1 MLLVQ
6 LTPILQSTIPVT
18 NWEKLD
24 SYHLG
29 AGMVG
34 HSLLPKVS
42 YICKPFEGQRP
53 MELAGWAGWYCGHD
67 SAQAEV
73 NNQSSAQQLQ
83 WCWCSGSRLS
93 EPQAGL
99 ASDRRA
105 WQATCPPSLPPL
117 LPLRDRDAWPSFSH
131 CTLGLTSSPTTTAI
145 VAALPHRFQP
155 LCELGCGQESPQTL
169 GKAT

>member
-6 LTPILQSTIPVT
+6 LAPILQSTIPVT

-34 HSLLPKVS
+34 HSLLPNVS
-42 YICKPFEGQRP
+42 CIYEPFEGQRS
-53 MELAGWAGWYCGHD
+53 MELAGWADWYYGHD

-73 NNQSSAQQLQ
+73 NNQSSAQRLQ

-93 EPQAGL
+93 EPQACL
-99 ASDRRA
+99 ASDRQA
-105 WQATCPPSLPPL
+105 WQATCPSSLLPSPLPP
-117 LPLRDRDAWPSFSH
+117 RDRDAWPSFSH
-131 CTLGLTSSPTTTAI
+131 CMLGLTNSK
-145 VAALPHRFQP
+145 LPHHHCHCSRPSAQIP
-155 LCELGCGQESPQTL
+155 ATL
-169 GKAT
+169 